1 MSGTI
6 CVGHLS
12 ADNMDLKVLSTV
24 RALISPHVNVTPVIN
39 SAFMD
44 KMSGA
49 RLYFK
54 CENLQKTGSF
64 KARGAVNAV
73 LKHIEVN
80 HVLQKRFNLGKIAA
94 TYS

>member
-1 MSGTI
+1 MSDTI
-6 CVGHLS
+6 SVGHLS
-12 ADNMDLKVLSTV
+12 AANMDLKVFSTV
-24 RALISPHVNVTPVIN
+24 RARISPHVNVTPVIN

-44 KMSGA
+44 KMSRA

-80 HVLQKRFNLGKIAA
+80 YVLQKRFLRGKIAA
-94 TYS
+94 IQ

>member
-1 MSGTI
+1 
-6 CVGHLS
+6 
-12 ADNMDLKVLSTV
+12 MDLKVFSTV
-24 RALISPHVNVTPVIN
+24 RARISPHVNVTPVIN

-73 LKHIEVN
+73 LKHMEVN
-80 HVLQKRFNLGKIAA
+80 HVCYRKDLI
-94 TYS
+94 